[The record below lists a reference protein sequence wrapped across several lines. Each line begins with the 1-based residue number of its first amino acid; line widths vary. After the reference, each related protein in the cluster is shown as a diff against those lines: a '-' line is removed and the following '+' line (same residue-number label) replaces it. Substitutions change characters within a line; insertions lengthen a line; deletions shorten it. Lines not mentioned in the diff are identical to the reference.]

1 MSWCIDDID
10 FCILVIYSSILR
22 KDSDTSLTLNIIR
35 VHYTFLNFLIGTEYT
50 ALFLQLVY
58 QSCFTMVYVG
68 DNGNVSYIFS
78 FCLHSDYL
86 PFIYTNL
93 YVSATIL

>member
-1 MSWCIDDID
+1 
-10 FCILVIYSSILR
+10 
-22 KDSDTSLTLNIIR
+22 
-35 VHYTFLNFLIGTEYT
+35 
-50 ALFLQLVY
+50 
-58 QSCFTMVYVG
+58 VG

-93 YVSATIL
+93 FVSATIL